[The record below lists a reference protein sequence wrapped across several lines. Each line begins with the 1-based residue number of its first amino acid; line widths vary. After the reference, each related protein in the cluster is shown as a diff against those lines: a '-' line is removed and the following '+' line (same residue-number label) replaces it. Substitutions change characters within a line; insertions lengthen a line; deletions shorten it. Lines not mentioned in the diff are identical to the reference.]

1 MSELHLDGLT
11 SRGPPC
17 WPGRPRLGGRIISEG
32 TEVGRCP
39 GMSPRR
45 EIESRCPRFGP
56 ERRSCRSCQWQPLR
70 FVIRNRPQLSSHLQ
84 RKNGTFSDR
93 PIDWDRGKYLPR
105 HLPRQKLIAT
115 LAKPPFAESVK
126 KPRRQAAACRNGDCC
141 ELGPRAR
148 IMRHH
153 EKGPHCGA
161 GLHCRCRAANRL
173 WLEDLREGVVQE
185 AR

>member
-1 MSELHLDGLT
+1 MSKLHLDGLT

-70 FVIRNRPQLSSHLQ
+70 FVIRNRPQLSSTSSARTVRSAIGPLTGIAENTCQ
-84 RKNGTFSDR
+84 DTCQDR
-93 PIDWDRGKYLPR
+93 SSSPRWPSRRSPNLSRSPADRLR
-105 HLPRQKLIAT
+105 HVDR
-115 LAKPPFAESVK
+115 
-126 KPRRQAAACRNGDCC
+126 C